1 MSIVTA
7 SRSAPI
13 QEAVVLEPFQYTYV
27 QRGLIEL
34 LLLSVGAGLL
44 GTWIVLRGLAFHA
57 HAVGT
62 AAFPG
67 LVLAYGLAFS
77 PFLGALGAAL
87 AFTFGVERLARARS
101 GGYGSMTGLALVG
114 ALVVGVMLASDVFH
128 SSARVDTLL
137 FGSLLLLGTQ
147 DLVIAGCASAAAVI
161 ASVVLG
167 RRWLAIGFDQGGART
182 LGLRS
187 PGWDAALLVLIA
199 VSVISSLAAVG
210 ALLATALF
218 VVPAAT
224 VRLWTRRLRA
234 WQVLSVILAAVEGT
248 VGLWLSVKANVPP
261 GPAIAVLG
269 GVVFTAAAGARWL
282 RAQASTPRVAAAGS
296 LAAVALIAAGCGGS
310 SDSSAGSALAV
321 TATTPLV
328 ADLVRAVGGDAVA
341 ANQILQ
347 PNSDP
352 HDYEPRP
359 ADIDAASRAAVVFE
373 SGGGLDAWMDEIVK
387 QAGGD
392 PTVVVLGEDVPVKL
406 AGEKDGHE
414 ASAFDPHWW
423 HDPRNVATA
432 VATIRAALSTADP
445 ERAASF
451 ERNADAYLEQVAAL
465 DAGIEA
471 CIERIPPDDRKLVT
485 DHDALG
491 YFAHRYGLTVIGA
504 VIPSQ
509 TTQAQPSAGETAKLI
524 DLIEE
529 EDVKA
534 VFPESSL
541 NAELAK
547 TIADETGASA
557 AYSIYADT
565 LGPEGSS
572 GSTYLTMAQANA
584 DAITRGLT
592 GGKETCPLPGI
603 S

>member
-1 MSIVTA
+1 
-7 SRSAPI
+7 
-13 QEAVVLEPFQYTYV
+13 VLEPFQYTFV

-67 LVLAYGLAFS
+67 LVLADGLAFS

-87 AFTFGVERLARARS
+87 AFTFGVERLTRARR
-101 GGYGSMTGLALVG
+101 GGHDSATGLVLVG
-114 ALVVGVMLASDVFH
+114 ALAVGVILASDVFH
-128 SSARVDTLL
+128 SGARVDTLL

-147 DLVIAGCASAAAVI
+147 DLVIAGCASAAALL
-161 ASVVLG
+161 ASLVLG
-167 RRWLAIGFDQGGART
+167 RRWLAIGFDPGGART

-187 PGWDAALLVLIA
+187 SGWDAALLVLIA

-224 VRLWTRRLRA
+224 VRLWTRRLRT
-234 WQVLSVILAAVEGT
+234 WQVLSVVLVAVEGT
-248 VGLWLSVKANVPP
+248 VGLWLSVKANIPP

-269 GVVFTAAAGARWL
+269 GVVFAAAAGARWL
-282 RAQASTPRVAAAGS
+282 RARGSAPRVAAAGS
-296 LAAVALIAAGCGGS
+296 LAAAALIAAGCGGS
-310 SDSSAGSALAV
+310 GDSSAGASLSV

-328 ADLVRAVGGDAVA
+328 ADWVRAVGGDAVDVR
-341 ANQILQ
+341 QILQ

-392 PTVVVLGEDVPVKL
+392 PTVVVLGDDVPVKL
-406 AGEKDGHE
+406 AGEEEGSE

-423 HDPRNVATA
+423 HDPRNVTAA
-432 VATIRAALSTADP
+432 VATIRAVLTDADP
-445 ERAASF
+445 ERAESY
-451 ERNADAYLEQVAAL
+451 ERRAGAYLERLRGL

-471 CIERIPPDDRKLVT
+471 CIGRIPPDDRKLVT

-524 DLIEE
+524 DVIENE
-529 EDVKA
+529 NVKA

-557 AYSIYADT
+557 AYTIYGDT

-572 GSTYLTMAQANA
+572 GSTYLAMEQANA
-584 DAITRGLT
+584 DAITQGLT

-603 S
+603 T